1 MATSFD
7 LDTAPPTAAGGVEAN
22 GINVIAESERTG
34 RTRSLLWPWA
44 AANISVLAI
53 GYGTY
58 LLGLGVD
65 FWQALIAGAIGVV
78 VSFVLVGLVSLAG
91 KRGSAPTMVL
101 SRAPFGI
108 VGNAL
113 PALVGY
119 ALTVGWEVILVTLST
134 QAVQTVFGR
143 LGWPTGTPTTL
154 ACFVVVVAIIVGAGI
169 FGYRA
174 IISLQQ
180 ALTVI
185 LGLLTVGF
193 VLLTIK
199 DVHWSRVSSVHPG
212 TTQAVIGAAVL
223 AATLFGIGWVNT
235 GADYSRYLPRR
246 ASSAGVVWWTTFG
259 SSVFPIVL
267 IAWGLLLVGG
277 NAKLTSSVENAPVA
291 ALAALL
297 PTWYLVP
304 FVIVAVF
311 GLVAG
316 AVMDIYSS
324 GLTLLTLGVKIPR
337 WSAAL
342 VDGVIMIAGSYYL
355 VFRSS
360 SFQGDFEG
368 FLVALAVPMAAWCG
382 VFLAD
387 LLQRRQSYSDY
398 ELYNARGRYGVAS
411 GPALIGM
418 LLGMAAGFGL
428 VVSYVRALTWEGYLL
443 GPLGL
448 GGKTGVWADA
458 SLGVVAAL
466 VVGLVVQLLFGLG
479 RVRRQERTV

>member
-1 MATSFD
+1 
-7 LDTAPPTAAGGVEAN
+7 
-22 GINVIAESERTG
+22 
-34 RTRSLLWPWA
+34 
-44 AANISVLAI
+44 
-53 GYGTY
+53 
-58 LLGLGVD
+58 
-65 FWQALIAGAIGVV
+65 
-78 VSFVLVGLVSLAG
+78 
-91 KRGSAPTMVL
+91 
-101 SRAPFGI
+101 
-108 VGNAL
+108 
-113 PALVGY
+113 
-119 ALTVGWEVILVTLST
+119 
-134 QAVQTVFGR
+134 
-143 LGWPTGTPTTL
+143 
-154 ACFVVVVAIIVGAGI
+154 
-169 FGYRA
+169 
-174 IISLQQ
+174 
-180 ALTVI
+180 
-185 LGLLTVGF
+185 
-193 VLLTIK
+193 
-199 DVHWSRVSSVHPG
+199 VHWSRVSSVHPG